1 MMESPREEREGNAF
15 DASPTAVATQGAD
28 SSAAPA
34 EPASVNGAGTT
45 ANGTTSEEAAPRKTT
60 RRTTKAAGTAT
71 PRATTPRRTRA
82 KKDDAAAAT
91 ESTPAE
97 TSAPAAEA
105 AAQPV
110 ALAQP
115 LAPAQPVAEAPRLPA
130 MLPGEPAPV
139 IHASREETR
148 AATPDFPRRE
158 EREYSNAPSEGSP
171 ADTPQSTPVS
181 SEQADGTQSTEPR
194 SENQVEN
201 RSEMRGFEARGDN
214 RNEARDGA
222 PRDNAPRDNAPRD
235 NTPRENS
242 PRDNMPRDDRNGRGG
257 LRFRGREGRTE
268 FGPREFRNREERE
281 PREATQGNRE
291 PNSPREPRDN
301 SRDNGRGRFRD
312 REPREPRGD
321 RDFDRTF
328 GRGGRIEHDFH
339 SLEAKSP
346 EELLQLATEMQV
358 EFSLDTP
365 QKEVIHRILEA
376 QAIAAGNLLKKGI
389 LEILPDGKGFMRC
402 DGYLPSTEDVYV
414 SPSQI
419 KKFNLKTG
427 DMVSGQ
433 VRAPKEMERYYG
445 LLRVEACNGEA
456 PDINR
461 QRKDFEKL
469 TPIYPDDK
477 IELETT
483 QENITARIIDLV
495 SPIGMGQRG
504 LIVAPPKAGKTSLI
518 KNVANSIMANHPGVY
533 LIVLLIDERPE
544 EVTDISRSIKGEVVA
559 STFDELPENHIR
571 VADMV
576 LEKAKRMVEQKR
588 DVVILLDSITRL
600 SRASN
605 LVVTPSGRTMS
616 GGLDPAAMHKPKRL
630 FGAARNIEEGGSLTI
645 LATVLVDTGS
655 RMDEYIFEELKG
667 TGNMDLV
674 LDRNLFDQRIFP
686 AIDIN
691 RSGTRRDDLLL
702 SKDDLAAVFHLRK
715 TLAQLD
721 NDKAIT
727 LLIDR
732 LKNTKTN
739 ADFMQVVQKSA
750 RQSGNANGGPPP
762 VP

>member
-1 MMESPREEREGNAF
+1 MMESSCEEAVQNEH
-15 DASPTAVATQGAD
+15 ASPSGGTAVAVAVSPDAASGDAAET
-28 SSAAPA
+28 APA
-34 EPASVNGAGTT
+34 KPV
-45 ANGTTSEEAAPRKTT
+45 
-60 RRTTKAAGTAT
+60 RRT
-71 PRATTPRRTRA
+71 RAKKDPDAPVTPRRTRA
-82 KKDDAAAAT
+82 KKSDTPVTDAPAATMPESPAVAEPVAAAPVAPRETEAPSTAPRNAMGIAPRQDQQPLDNAGSGQLRFEESRSSEPQHSESDAT
-91 ESTPAE
+91 HNDGAPSRFDSASLAAEQPAVQSSSNDGATSE
-97 TSAPAAEA
+97 AVSNTASVSGDSAPANGIG
-105 AAQPV
+105 
-110 ALAQP
+110 
-115 LAPAQPVAEAPRLPA
+115 PR
-130 MLPGEPAPV
+130 GE
-139 IHASREETR
+139 
-148 AATPDFPRRE
+148 F
-158 EREYSNAPSEGSP
+158 
-171 ADTPQSTPVS
+171 
-181 SEQADGTQSTEPR
+181 R
-194 SENQVEN
+194 SDNRTEN
-201 RSEMRGFEARGDN
+201 RGFV
-214 RNEARDGA
+214 
-222 PRDNAPRDNAPRD
+222 
-235 NTPRENS
+235 PRENRHDNRGEARPNE
-242 PRDNMPRDDRNGRGG
+242 PRNNEPRNNEPRTNEPRNNERDERGRP
-257 LRFRGREGRTE
+257 LRFRGRDGRADFQT
-268 FGPREFRNREERE
+268 
-281 PREATQGNRE
+281 
-291 PNSPREPRDN
+291 
-301 SRDNGRGRFRD
+301 
-312 REPREPRGD
+312 REPREPREPRENRNDNRGNRNGFRD
-321 RDFDRTF
+321 GRPDRNSDNGRDFDRTH
-328 GRGGRIEHDFH
+328 GNRNGRIEHDFM
-339 SLEAKSP
+339 SLEAKAP
-346 EELLQLATEMQV
+346 EELLQLATEMNL
-358 EFSLDTP
+358 EIALDTP
-365 QKEVIHRILEA
+365 QNEAILQILEA
-376 QAIAAGNLLKKGI
+376 QAQSAGNLLKRGI
-389 LEILPDGKGFMRC
+389 LEILPDGKGFLRC
-402 DGYLPSTEDVYV
+402 DGYLPGNEDVYV

-427 DMVSGQ
+427 DMVTGQ

-445 LLRVEACNGEA
+445 LLRVEACNGQA

-461 QRKDFEKL
+461 TRKEFEKL
-469 TPIYPDDK
+469 TPIFPDDK
-477 IELETT
+477 FELETT

-576 LEKAKRMVEQKR
+576 LEKAKRMVEQKK

-702 SKDDLAAVFHLRK
+702 SKEDLTAVFHLRK

-739 ADFMQVVQKSA
+739 QDFMQVVQKSA
-750 RQSGNANGGPPP
+750 RQSATTPPP
-762 VP
+762 QP